1 MEEKPRPVLLSSINY
16 GLITGGAMIV
26 FSLIL
31 FLLNLHMNKAV
42 TWVSYVIL
50 AGGMVWGTID
60 YRKKFSNGFLT
71 YGKAFSS
78 CFYIGMIAGIL
89 SALYFF
95 VFTKYIHPGF
105 IQEIMDQTRASI
117 ATSKPDMSEEQIDQA
132 MEISAKFM
140 TAPLMAMW
148 GFIGSALMSAIL
160 GLIAAI
166 FLKKED
172 PALKVSI

>member
-1 MEEKPRPVLLSSINY
+1 
-16 GLITGGAMIV
+16 
-26 FSLIL
+26 
-31 FLLNLHMNKAV
+31 
-42 TWVSYVIL
+42 
-50 AGGMVWGTID
+50 
-60 YRKKFSNGFLT
+60 
-71 YGKAFSS
+71 
-78 CFYIGMIAGIL
+78 
-89 SALYFF
+89 
-95 VFTKYIHPGF
+95 
-105 IQEIMDQTRASI
+105 
-117 ATSKPDMSEEQIDQA
+117 MSEEQIDQA